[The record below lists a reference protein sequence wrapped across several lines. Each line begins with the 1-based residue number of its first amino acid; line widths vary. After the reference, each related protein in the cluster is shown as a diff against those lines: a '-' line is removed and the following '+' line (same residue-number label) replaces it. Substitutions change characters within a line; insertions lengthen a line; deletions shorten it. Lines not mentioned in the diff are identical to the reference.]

1 MNLIIHRGTREIGG
15 SCVEVTAGSTRLV
28 LDLGLPLVDA
38 NRDPFDS
45 RAALAK
51 PSEVLKAERAIPPI
65 PGLFDT
71 DHPGPDGVLL
81 SHAHL
86 DHAGLLH
93 LSRPT
98 VPIFATRGTSKM
110 MLAAAVF
117 AGQKELDPARF
128 REVWSR
134 QTIQIG
140 DCRVTP
146 LAVDH
151 SIFGSVA
158 FLIEAEGKTLLYS
171 GDFRN
176 HGRKPGMIRDLLD
189 YLKNKKVDVLLV
201 EGTHFGSEKGAR
213 SRPQIR
219 RRDGRRPVSVAV
231 MGGGGPPAWRD
242 GSRSG
247 SPRRCGLVDGT
258 SPPR

>member
-1 MNLIIHRGTREIGG
+1 MKLTIHRGSREIGG
-15 SCVEVTAGSTRLV
+15 SCVELTTATTRIV

-38 NRDPFDS
+38 NREPFDS

-51 PSEVLKAERAIPPI
+51 SVEILRAEKVIPPI
-65 PGLFDT
+65 PGLFDE
-71 DHPGPDGVLL
+71 DHPAPDAVLL

-98 VPIFATRGTSKM
+98 VPIYATSGTSKM

-117 AGQKELDPARF
+117 AAQRELDRNRF
-128 REVWSR
+128 REVVTQQPVR
-134 QTIQIG
+134 IG
-140 DCRVTP
+140 DCRITP

-151 SIFGSVA
+151 SIYGSVA
-158 FLIEAEGKTLLYS
+158 YLIEGDGKTVLYS

-189 YLKNKKVDVLLV
+189 HLKTKSVDVLV
-201 EGTHFGSEKGAR
+201 CEGTHFGADKEQGMTEYELEAKIA
-213 SRPQIR
+213 
-219 RRDGRRPVSVAV
+219 D
-231 MGGGGPPAWRD
+231 W
-242 GSRSG
+242 
-247 SPRRCGLVDGT
+247 
-258 SPPR
+258 

>member
-1 MNLIIHRGTREIGG
+1 MKITIHRGTKEIGG
-15 SCVEVTAGSTRLV
+15 SCVELTTATTRLV

-38 NRDPFDS
+38 HREPFDS

-51 PSEVLKAERAIPPI
+51 PIATLQAEKVVPAI
-65 PGLFDT
+65 PGLFDE
-71 DHPGPDGVLL
+71 DHPAPDGILL

-98 VPIFATRGTSKM
+98 VPIFTTSGTSKM

-117 AGQKELDPARF
+117 AGQKQLERGRF
-128 REVWSR
+128 REVAT
-134 QTIQIG
+134 QQPIQIG

-158 FLIEAEGKTLLYS
+158 FLIEAEGKTIL
-171 GDFRN
+171 
-176 HGRKPGMIRDLLD
+176 
-189 YLKNKKVDVLLV
+189 
-201 EGTHFGSEKGAR
+201 
-213 SRPQIR
+213 
-219 RRDGRRPVSVAV
+219 
-231 MGGGGPPAWRD
+231 
-242 GSRSG
+242 
-247 SPRRCGLVDGT
+247 
-258 SPPR
+258 